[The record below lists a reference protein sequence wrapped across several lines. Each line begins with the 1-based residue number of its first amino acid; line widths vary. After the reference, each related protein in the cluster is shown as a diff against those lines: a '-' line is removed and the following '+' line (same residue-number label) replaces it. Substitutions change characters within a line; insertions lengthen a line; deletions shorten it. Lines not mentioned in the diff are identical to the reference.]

1 MFAAVSAGAPAF
13 TKIMLQF
20 TANHGLSAVC
30 VGVLKLFDEGKP
42 VAFPTGTKSE
52 HTGIWSDSFHSDN
65 LLSSSKGHYSS
76 ASGSF
81 KAGKGSEKVV
91 VTMPKAVLFDSF
103 SLQQHD
109 GMGYSP
115 KGFVVT
121 GLRSDGMWVEL
132 RRETDFKFAEA
143 GAVATFKTG
152 TGI

>member
-20 TANHGLSAVC
+20 TANHGGSAIC
-30 VGVLKLFDEGKP
+30 VGALKLFDKGRP

-81 KAGKGSEKVV
+81 KAGKGNEKVL
-91 VTMPKAVLFDSF
+91 VTMPKAVSFDSF
-103 SLQQHD
+103 SLRSSPWA
-109 GMGYSP
+109 GYNP

-121 GLRSDGMWVEL
+121 GLRSDGKWVEL
-132 RRETDFKFAEA
+132 RRETVFKFAKA
-143 GAVATFKTG
+143 GAVATFKTY